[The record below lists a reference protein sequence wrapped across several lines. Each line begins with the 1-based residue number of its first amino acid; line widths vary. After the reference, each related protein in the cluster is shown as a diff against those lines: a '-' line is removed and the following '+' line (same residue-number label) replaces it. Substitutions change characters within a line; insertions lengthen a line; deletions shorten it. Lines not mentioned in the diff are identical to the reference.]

1 MSFTQET
8 LVNINR
14 CDGCEKHCKLYYV
27 TVEKESGIAHA
38 FYPTIG
44 GKKIETYINENGFKT
59 DAIKYNI
66 GFDNETDHIEEVI
79 IKARKIARL
88 CDHYKTR

>member
-8 LVNINR
+8 LVNTNR

-27 TVEKESGIAHA
+27 TVEKESGIGHD

-59 DAIKYNI
+59 NAIKYNI
-66 GFDNETDHIEEVI
+66 GFNETANIEKVI
-79 IKARKIARL
+79 IMAREIARL

>member
-8 LVNINR
+8 LVNTNR

-27 TVEKESGIAHA
+27 TVEKAGIIDA

-44 GKKIETYINENGFKT
+44 GKKIETYINENGFET

-66 GFDNETDHIEEVI
+66 GLNETANIEKVI
-79 IKARKIARL
+79 IKAREIARL

>member
-8 LVNINR
+8 LVNTNR

-27 TVEKESGIAHA
+27 TVEKESGIGHD
-38 FYPTIG
+38 FYPTID
-44 GKKIETYINENGFKT
+44 GKKIETYINENGRKI

-66 GFDNETDHIEEVI
+66 GFNETANIEEVI
-79 IKARKIARL
+79 TKAREIARL

>member
-8 LVNINR
+8 LVNTNR

-27 TVEKESGIAHA
+27 TVEKESGIGHD
-38 FYPTIG
+38 FYPTID
-44 GKKIETYINENGFKT
+44 GKKIETYIDENGFKT
-59 DAIKYNI
+59 NAIKYNI
-66 GFDNETDHIEEVI
+66 GLNETANIEKVI
-79 IKARKIARL
+79 INAREIARL